1 MNKRSRAGST
11 IDTRHNAGARNNI
24 DGRNN
29 RREQQVRGASNAE
42 MSVLK
47 LALSWWRHHKSS
59 CVSSLLRLLNTP
71 VQSVLTWM
79 AIGIALTL
87 PVSLYLGL
95 QNIQQLGQGWQ
106 DNAQMSVF
114 LVQQAKAQ
122 AVDQLRNK
130 LVGNDLVASVSIIK
144 PSRALMEFKQ
154 HSGLGDILADLE
166 DNPLPTVLLIQPEP
180 SVDTP
185 EKLQALSNSFAEDPL
200 VDNVQVDMG
209 WLQRLYELL
218 ALGQRIVLAL
228 GCVLLISVL
237 LIVGNTLRLAI
248 ENRRDEIVVV
258 KMVGGTD
265 GFVRRPFL
273 YTGLWYGVGGGLS
286 AVLMLYSVNFWLANP
301 IENLSLL
308 YESDYSL
315 DGLGLSMTLGVIS
328 GAGLL
333 GWLGAWLAVARHLRQ
348 IQPS

>member
-1 MNKRSRAGST
+1 M
-11 IDTRHNAGARNNI
+11 
-24 DGRNN
+24 N
-29 RREQQVRGASNAE
+29 RREPQNRGASNSHL
-42 MSVLK
+42 SVLT
-47 LALSWWRHHKSS
+47 LARSWWHHHKSS
-59 CVSSLLRLLNTP
+59 CINSLLRLLDTP
-71 VQSVLTWM
+71 LQSLLTWV

-95 QNIQQLGQGWQ
+95 QTVQALGQGWE

-114 LVQQAKAQ
+114 LVKQAKPKAI
-122 AVDQLRNK
+122 DQLRER
-130 LVGNDLVASVSIIK
+130 LLEDDLIHYIDVIK
-144 PSRALMEFKQ
+144 PSHALAEFQQ
-154 HSGLGDILADLE
+154 HSGLGDILNKLE
-166 DNPLPTVLLIQPEP
+166 DNPLPTVLLVQPEP
-180 SVDTP
+180 AIDTP
-185 EKLQALSNSFAEDPL
+185 EKLQTLADQLAQLPL
-200 VDNVQVDMG
+200 VDNVQIDMG

-228 GCVLLISVL
+228 GGVLLISVL

-273 YTGLWYGVGGGLS
+273 YTGLWYGVGGGLC
-286 AVLMLYSVNFWLANP
+286 AVLMLYAINFWLSNP
-301 IENLSLL
+301 IENLALL
-308 YESDYSL
+308 YEGDYAL
-315 DGLGLSMTLGVIS
+315 DGLSLSMSLGLTAS
-328 GAGLL
+328 AGLL